1 MPWLGSR
8 QVGDALEAFA
18 SPAQP
23 AAAGAA
29 SAFACAAAAA
39 LVELTAGLAADRVAG
54 QGGAA
59 SAQAAVGLRGLAVSA
74 RELRGR
80 LLAAADEDARAYSEV
95 TAAPDGPAR
104 AQALARASEPP
115 LEIAECAAAIAEAA
129 AEITRAG
136 AWGFTA
142 DAIVAGELATAA
154 ARSGAE
160 LVMANLA
167 GDAHDPRTDRAR
179 AATDR
184 AERASRA
191 ATNGSG
197 G

>member
-1 MPWLGSR
+1 MPALGSR
-8 QVGDALEAFA
+8 QVGDALEALA

-39 LVELTAGLAADRVAG
+39 LVELTAGLAATRVAVET
-54 QGGAA
+54 GAA
-59 SAQAAVGLRGLAVSA
+59 GAEVGARLRDLAISA

-80 LLAAADEDARAYSEV
+80 VLAAADEDARAYAEV
-95 TAAPDGPAR
+95 TGAPDGAAR

-115 LEIAECAAAIAEAA
+115 LEIAECAAEVAEAA
-129 AEITRAG
+129 AEIARAG

-142 DAIVAGELATAA
+142 DAIVAGELAVAA

-160 LVMANLA
+160 LVRANLA
-167 GDAHDPRTDRAR
+167 GVADDPRTDRAR
-179 AATDR
+179 LAADR
-184 AERASRA
+184 AERVSRQ
-191 ATNGSG
+191 
-197 G
+197 